1 MMSLVRSFILLVF
14 FTTNGAAQ
22 TLPLDLLLQQQSQ
35 GLPFGTDM
43 QSLEDIFPGQG
54 FDINPENEA
63 RTAKEPVIPSEQNV
77 KLLDRRL
84 TAEEAQQRRQE
95 GQALSNDLLGGQSKT
110 QTPSMVET
118 YYQILTGESL
128 DVFGTGKSATSNN
141 IANNPA
147 DELLFF
153 NSLGSDYRLAA
164 GDVLAIS
171 IRGLSST
178 DEEAIVDGEGKIVIP
193 GMLPVIAAGRSIADV
208 QSDIKQVLEV
218 DDASANVYV
227 SLSAARLVS
236 VQITGAIGQP
246 GTVAVPAYTPVSR
259 ILPLVGDILPQGS
272 ARNITLFQ
280 NGDRQIIDLYQ
291 SLLGLDA
298 AVDPLVVN
306 NARLHVGDQG
316 GTVAVAGFV
325 GRSGIFELAAGQTAI
340 STDELFR
347 LANIRLMA
355 PGTKMDLLRF
365 NDQGVPTS
373 EPIAFG
379 KDQMVQAGQALQ
391 IQFVQTRS
399 QSDVKVFGAVE
410 KPFSLNVGNP
420 IPIAELLR
428 NGAALTSDVY
438 MDFALI
444 AGNRSE
450 NGADRTINLTKAL
463 RFPDRFLIQPGETL
477 IILNLNQYQ
486 TLLSQS
492 LTEPS
497 GRISQLLVS
506 AEPAEVFLDGR
517 RVAFVAASGGQT
529 IADIFGTQL
538 SFPQDIDYDFSL
550 LFDTKAVAQKPKA
563 FLLSEALTEA
573 SGYDLRRGARLQLFT
588 TTFLRNVNL
597 PNLKNFS
604 VDQTVLESASDTQNK
619 TARAGIASSTS
630 MSLAN
635 QSNASAGQVQGAELD
650 SQIAFETQ
658 SQLDMGGELAV
669 AARGIS
675 ASAPTVIFVNGQ
687 QYGFLPSD
695 VRFSNTR
702 LARELTRT
710 AEIYPLYAEVATQAP
725 DGYSFE
731 TGSFALGA
739 LASRQSTFSTQA
751 SMRLDFYTQEFIR
764 RFVLPN
770 NPVKTTEDLSKA
782 VETLRAAGRFI
793 SGAIRQPG
801 QYPVAA
807 DLSLDLFLRVAGG
820 ALPNADL
827 KNVIL
832 RTYVV
837 SRNGEIDLQRS
848 KRIDLTAVSPASIKL
863 SGNYDILIPALVN
876 NAVSGVV
883 ALNGQVQRPGNYT
896 VGRDETLHDIIERAG
911 GFTEVAYPLG
921 AVLTRQSLKEE
932 QTRANLSLARQVE
945 QSILSLSQNAS
956 AEQSQQI
963 PAVIGLANQLR
974 TLSGSG
980 RQIVNAALKSGEN
993 PVFLEDGDSLF
1004 IPKRPSHVSVIGSVY
1019 NEVSAVYAPYK
1030 TPRNYISEAGGT
1042 SKIADSKNVYMVLPN
1057 GQSEPIGE
1065 IDSANVI
1072 IPPGAVLIV
1081 PPKVDKLSPLGLS
1094 RVVSDILS
1102 NIATSVLAINAVR

>member
-1 MMSLVRSFILLVF
+1 MMSLVRSFIFMVLF
-14 FTTNGAAQ
+14 ATNGVAQ
-22 TLPLDLLLQQQSQ
+22 TSPLDLLLQQQSQ

-43 QSLEDIFPGQG
+43 QSLEDMFSGQG
-54 FDINPENEA
+54 FDINPENDA
-63 RTAKEPVIPSEQNV
+63 RTAKEPVIPNEQNV

-84 TAEEAQQRRQE
+84 TAEEAQQLRQE
-95 GQALSNDLLGGQSKT
+95 GQALSNDLLGEQSKT
-110 QTPSMVET
+110 QTLSMVET
-118 YYQILTGESL
+118 YYKILTGESL

-141 IANNPA
+141 IADDPA

-153 NSLGSDYRLAA
+153 NSLGSGYRLAA

-178 DEEAIVDGEGKIVIP
+178 DERAIVDGEGKIAMS

-280 NGDRQIIDLYQ
+280 SGDRQIVDLYQ
-291 SLLGLDA
+291 SLLGLDV
-298 AVDPLVVN
+298 AVDPLVIN

-325 GRSGIFELAAGQTAI
+325 GRPGIFELAAGQTAI

-365 NDQGVPTS
+365 NDQGVPAS

-391 IQFVQTRS
+391 IKFVQTRS

-410 KPFSLNVGNP
+410 KPFSLNVVNP

-477 IILNLNQYQ
+477 IVLNLNQYQ
-486 TLLSQS
+486 TLLRQS

-497 GRISQLLVS
+497 GRISQLLIS

-550 LFDTKAVAQKPKA
+550 LFDPKAVAQKPKA

-573 SGYDLRRGARLQLFT
+573 SGYDLRGGARLQLFT
-588 TTFLRNVNL
+588 TTFLRDVNL

-619 TARAGIASSTS
+619 TAREGIASSTS

-658 SQLDMGGELAV
+658 LQLDMGGELAV

-675 ASAPTVIFVNGQ
+675 ASSPTVIFVNGQ

-731 TGSFALGA
+731 TRSFALGA

-782 VETLRAAGRFI
+782 AETLRAAGRFI
-793 SGAIRQPG
+793 SGAVRQPG

-932 QTRANLSLARQVE
+932 QTRANLSGA
-945 QSILSLSQNAS
+945 AS
-956 AEQSQQI
+956 
-963 PAVIGLANQLR
+963 R
-974 TLSGSG
+974 TIHSF
-980 RQIVNAALKSGEN
+980 
-993 PVFLEDGDSLF
+993 PVAKCQRRAKPTD
-1004 IPKRPSHVSVIGSVY
+1004 PSRYWI
-1019 NEVSAVYAPYK
+1019 
-1030 TPRNYISEAGGT
+1030 
-1042 SKIADSKNVYMVLPN
+1042 
-1057 GQSEPIGE
+1057 GQSVAHFKRLWAANCECSSEKWRKPSFLRRWGFPFHSQAPI
-1065 IDSANVI
+1065 
-1072 IPPGAVLIV
+1072 
-1081 PPKVDKLSPLGLS
+1081 S
-1094 RVVSDILS
+1094 RKRNRQRL
-1102 NIATSVLAINAVR
+1102 

>member
-1 MMSLVRSFILLVF
+1 MMSLVRSFILMVLF
-14 FTTNGAAQ
+14 ATNGAAQ
-22 TLPLDLLLQQQSQ
+22 TSPLDLLLQQQSQ

-43 QSLEDIFPGQG
+43 QSLEDMFSGQG

-63 RTAKEPVIPSEQNV
+63 RTAKEPVIPNEQNV

-141 IANNPA
+141 IADDPA

-178 DEEAIVDGEGKIVIP
+178 DERAIVDGEGKIAIS

-410 KPFSLNVGNP
+410 KPFSLNVVNP

-486 TLLSQS
+486 TLLRQS

-604 VDQTVLESASDTQNK
+604 VDQTVLESAPGTQNK
-619 TARAGIASSTS
+619 TAREGIASSTS

-793 SGAIRQPG
+793 SGGVRQPG

-876 NAVSGVV
+876 DAVSGVV

-963 PAVIGLANQLR
+963 PAVIELANQLR

-980 RQIVNAALKSGEN
+980 RQIVNVALKSGEN

-1019 NEVSAVYAPYK
+1019 NEVSAVYAAYK

>member
-1 MMSLVRSFILLVF
+1 
-14 FTTNGAAQ
+14 
-22 TLPLDLLLQQQSQ
+22 
-35 GLPFGTDM
+35 
-43 QSLEDIFPGQG
+43 
-54 FDINPENEA
+54 
-63 RTAKEPVIPSEQNV
+63 
-77 KLLDRRL
+77 
-84 TAEEAQQRRQE
+84 
-95 GQALSNDLLGGQSKT
+95 
-110 QTPSMVET
+110 
-118 YYQILTGESL
+118 
-128 DVFGTGKSATSNN
+128 
-141 IANNPA
+141 
-147 DELLFF
+147 
-153 NSLGSDYRLAA
+153 
-164 GDVLAIS
+164 
-171 IRGLSST
+171 
-178 DEEAIVDGEGKIVIP
+178 
-193 GMLPVIAAGRSIADV
+193 
-208 QSDIKQVLEV
+208 
-218 DDASANVYV
+218 
-227 SLSAARLVS
+227 
-236 VQITGAIGQP
+236 
-246 GTVAVPAYTPVSR
+246 
-259 ILPLVGDILPQGS
+259 
-272 ARNITLFQ
+272 
-280 NGDRQIIDLYQ
+280 
-291 SLLGLDA
+291 
-298 AVDPLVVN
+298 
-306 NARLHVGDQG
+306 
-316 GTVAVAGFV
+316 
-325 GRSGIFELAAGQTAI
+325 
-340 STDELFR
+340 
-347 LANIRLMA
+347 
-355 PGTKMDLLRF
+355 
-365 NDQGVPTS
+365 
-373 EPIAFG
+373 
-379 KDQMVQAGQALQ
+379 
-391 IQFVQTRS
+391 
-399 QSDVKVFGAVE
+399 
-410 KPFSLNVGNP
+410 
-420 IPIAELLR
+420 
-428 NGAALTSDVY
+428 

-486 TLLSQS
+486 TLLRQS

-604 VDQTVLESASDTQNK
+604 VDQTVLESASGTQHK
-619 TARAGIASSTS
+619 TAREGIASSTS

-658 SQLDMGGELAV
+658 SQLNMGGELAV

-731 TGSFALGA
+731 TRSFALGA

-793 SGAIRQPG
+793 SGAVRQPG

-876 NAVSGVV
+876 NAASGVV

>member
-1 MMSLVRSFILLVF
+1 MMSLVRSFILMVLF
-14 FTTNGAAQ
+14 ATNGAAQ
-22 TLPLDLLLQQQSQ
+22 TSPLDLLLQQQSQ

-43 QSLEDIFPGQG
+43 QSLEDIFSGQG

-63 RTAKEPVIPSEQNV
+63 RTAKEPVIPNEQNFRV
-77 KLLDRRL
+77 LDRRL
-84 TAEEAQQRRQE
+84 PAEKAQQRRQE

-110 QTPSMVET
+110 QIPSMVET
-118 YYQILTGESL
+118 YYKILTGESL

-141 IANNPA
+141 IADDPA

-178 DEEAIVDGEGKIVIP
+178 DEEAIVDGEGKIAIP

-246 GTVAVPAYTPVSR
+246 GTIAVPAYTPVSR

-410 KPFSLNVGNP
+410 KPFSLNVVNP

-486 TLLSQS
+486 TLLRQS

-604 VDQTVLESASDTQNK
+604 VDQTVLESAPGTQNK
-619 TARAGIASSTS
+619 TALEGIASSTS

-807 DLSLDLFLRVAGG
+807 DLSLELFLRVAGG

>member
-1 MMSLVRSFILLVF
+1 MMSLVRSFIFMVLF
-14 FTTNGAAQ
+14 ATNGVAQ
-22 TLPLDLLLQQQSQ
+22 TSPLDLLLQQQSQ

-43 QSLEDIFPGQG
+43 QSLEDMFSGQG
-54 FDINPENEA
+54 FDINPENDA
-63 RTAKEPVIPSEQNV
+63 RTAKEPVIPNEQNV

-95 GQALSNDLLGGQSKT
+95 GQALSNGLLGGQSKT
-110 QTPSMVET
+110 QTLSMVET
-118 YYQILTGESL
+118 YYKILTSESL

-141 IANNPA
+141 IADDPA

-153 NSLGSDYRLAA
+153 NSLGSGYRLAA

-178 DEEAIVDGEGKIVIP
+178 DEEAVVDGEGKIAIP

-280 NGDRQIIDLYQ
+280 SGDRQIVDLYQ
-291 SLLGLDA
+291 SLLGLDV
-298 AVDPLVVN
+298 AVDPLVIN

-325 GRSGIFELAAGQTAI
+325 GRPGIFELAAGQTAI

-365 NDQGVPTS
+365 NDQGVPAS

-391 IQFVQTRS
+391 IKFVQTRS

-410 KPFSLNVGNP
+410 KPFSLNVVNP

-428 NGAALTSDVY
+428 NGAALTSDVC

-477 IILNLNQYQ
+477 IVLNLNQYQ
-486 TLLSQS
+486 TLLRQS

-497 GRISQLLVS
+497 GRISQLLIS

-517 RVAFVAASGGQT
+517 RVAFVAASGGQA
-529 IADIFGTQL
+529 ISDIFGTQL
-538 SFPQDIDYDFSL
+538 SVPQDIDYDFSL
-550 LFDTKAVAQKPKA
+550 LFDPKAVAQKPKA

-573 SGYDLRRGARLQLFT
+573 SGYDLRGGARLQLFT
-588 TTFLRNVNL
+588 TTFLRDVNL

-604 VDQTVLESASDTQNK
+604 VDQTGLESASDTQNK
-619 TARAGIASSTS
+619 TAREAIMSSTS

-675 ASAPTVIFVNGQ
+675 ASSPTVIFVNGQ

-731 TGSFALGA
+731 TRSFALGA

-782 VETLRAAGRFI
+782 AETLRAAGRFI
-793 SGAIRQPG
+793 SGAVRQPG

-820 ALPNADL
+820 RCRMR
-827 KNVIL
+827 I
-832 RTYVV
+832 
-837 SRNGEIDLQRS
+837 S
-848 KRIDLTAVSPASIKL
+848 KM
-863 SGNYDILIPALVN
+863 
-876 NAVSGVV
+876 
-883 ALNGQVQRPGNYT
+883 
-896 VGRDETLHDIIERAG
+896 
-911 GFTEVAYPLG
+911 
-921 AVLTRQSLKEE
+921 
-932 QTRANLSLARQVE
+932 
-945 QSILSLSQNAS
+945 
-956 AEQSQQI
+956 
-963 PAVIGLANQLR
+963 
-974 TLSGSG
+974 
-980 RQIVNAALKSGEN
+980 
-993 PVFLEDGDSLF
+993 LF
-1004 IPKRPSHVSVIGSVY
+1004 CEH
-1019 NEVSAVYAPYK
+1019 
-1030 TPRNYISEAGGT
+1030 
-1042 SKIADSKNVYMVLPN
+1042 ML
-1057 GQSEPIGE
+1057 
-1065 IDSANVI
+1065 
-1072 IPPGAVLIV
+1072 
-1081 PPKVDKLSPLGLS
+1081 
-1094 RVVSDILS
+1094 
-1102 NIATSVLAINAVR
+1102 

>member
-1 MMSLVRSFILLVF
+1 MMSLVRSFIILVLLA
-14 FTTNGAAQ
+14 TNSAAQ
-22 TLPLDLLLQQQSQ
+22 TSPLEQLLKQQSQ
-35 GLPFGTDM
+35 GLPFGTDL
-43 QSLEDIFPGQG
+43 QSLENMLSGQG
-54 FDINPENEA
+54 FDINPENA
-63 RTAKEPVIPSEQNV
+63 RRTAIQPVIPNEQNV

-84 TAEEAQQRRQE
+84 TAEEAQQRAQE
-95 GQALSNDLLGGQSKT
+95 GQALSNDVLGGKSKA
-110 QTPSMVET
+110 QALSMVET
-118 YYQILTGESL
+118 YYKVLTGENL
-128 DVFGTGKSATSNN
+128 DVFGTGKSSALNN
-141 IANNPA
+141 IANDPA
-147 DELLFF
+147 DELVFF

-178 DEEAIVDGEGKIVIP
+178 DEEAVVDGEGKIAIS

-208 QSDIKQVLEV
+208 QSDITQILEV

-227 SLSAARLVS
+227 SLAAARLVS
-236 VQITGAIGQP
+236 VQVTGAIGQP

-280 NGDRQIIDLYQ
+280 NGDRQIVDLYQ

-298 AVDPLVVN
+298 SVDPLVVN

-325 GRSGIFELAAGQTAI
+325 GRPAIFELAAGQTEI
-340 STDELFR
+340 SSQELFR

-355 PGTKMDLLRF
+355 PGTKLDLLRF
-365 NDQGVPTS
+365 NDQGVPVS

-379 KDQMVQAGQALQ
+379 KDQMVQAGQAIQ

-410 KPFSLNVGNP
+410 KPFSLNVVNP
-420 IPIAELLR
+420 LPIAELLR

-463 RFPDRFLIQPGETL
+463 QFPDRFLIQPGETL
-477 IILNLNQYQ
+477 IILTLNQYQ
-486 TLLSQS
+486 TLLKQS

-497 GRISQLLVS
+497 GRISQLLIS
-506 AEPAEVFLDGR
+506 AEPAEVFLNGR
-517 RVAFVAASGGQT
+517 RVAFVAASESQA

-538 SFPQDIDYDFSL
+538 SVPQDIDYDFSL
-550 LFDTKAVAQKPKA
+550 LFDPKAVAQKPKA
-563 FLLSEALTEA
+563 FLLSEALTAA
-573 SGYDLRRGARLQLFT
+573 SDYDLRRGVRLQLFT
-588 TTFLRNVNL
+588 TTFLRDVNL
-597 PNLKNFS
+597 PNLRNFS
-604 VDQTVLESASDTQNK
+604 VDQTGRESASDENK
-619 TARAGIASSTS
+619 KPQENIA
-630 MSLAN
+630 LLQQAN
-635 QSNASAGQVQGAELD
+635 QSNNSASQVQGAELD
-650 SQIAFETQ
+650 KQIAFETR
-658 SQLDMGGELAV
+658 SRLDTKAELAV

-675 ASAPTVIFVNGQ
+675 ASDPTVIFVNGQ

-702 LARELTRT
+702 LARELART

-731 TGSFALGA
+731 TRSFPLGD
-739 LASRQSTFSTQA
+739 LASRESTFSTQA
-751 SMRLDFYTQEFIR
+751 SMRLDFYTQEFVR

-770 NPVKTTEDLSKA
+770 DPVKTTEDLSKI
-782 VETLRAAGRFI
+782 VDTLRAAGRFI
-793 SGAIRQPG
+793 SGAVRQPG

-832 RTYVV
+832 RTYEV
-837 SRNGEIDLQRS
+837 SRNGEINFQQP

-863 SGNYDILIPALVN
+863 SGTYDIQIPTLVN
-876 NAVSGVV
+876 NAMSGVV
-883 ALNGQVQRPGNYT
+883 TLNGQVQRPGTYT

-921 AVLTRQSLKEE
+921 AVLTRRSLKEE
-932 QTRANLSLARQVE
+932 QTRANLTLARQVE

-956 AEQSQQI
+956 AEQNQQI

-993 PVFLEDGDSLF
+993 PVFLENGDSLF

-1030 TPRNYISEAGGT
+1030 TTRDYISEAGGT
-1042 SKIADSKNVYMVLPN
+1042 SKIADRKNVYMVLPN

-1102 NIATSVLAINAVR
+1102 NIATSLLAINAVR

>member
-1 MMSLVRSFILLVF
+1 MMSLVRSFILMVLF
-14 FTTNGAAQ
+14 ATNGAAQ
-22 TLPLDLLLQQQSQ
+22 TSPLDLLLQQQSQ

-43 QSLEDIFPGQG
+43 QSLEDIFSGQG

-84 TAEEAQQRRQE
+84 TAEEAQQRRQQ

-110 QTPSMVET
+110 QMPSMVET
-118 YYQILTGESL
+118 YYKILTGESL

-141 IANNPA
+141 IADDPA

-178 DEEAIVDGEGKIVIP
+178 DKEAIVDGEGKIAIP

-208 QSDIKQVLEV
+208 QSDIKQILEV

-410 KPFSLNVGNP
+410 KPFSLNVVNP

-604 VDQTVLESASDTQNK
+604 VDQTVLESAPGTQNK
-619 TARAGIASSTS
+619 TAREGIASSTS

-793 SGAIRQPG
+793 SGAVRQPG

>member
-1 MMSLVRSFILLVF
+1 MMSLVRSFIFMVLF
-14 FTTNGAAQ
+14 ATNGVAQ
-22 TLPLDLLLQQQSQ
+22 TSPLDLLLQQQSQ

-43 QSLEDIFPGQG
+43 QSLEDMFSGQG
-54 FDINPENEA
+54 FDINPENDA
-63 RTAKEPVIPSEQNV
+63 RTAKEPVIPNEQNV

-95 GQALSNDLLGGQSKT
+95 GQALSNGLLGGQSKT
-110 QTPSMVET
+110 QTLSMVET
-118 YYQILTGESL
+118 YYKILTSESL

-141 IANNPA
+141 IADDPA

-153 NSLGSDYRLAA
+153 NSLGSGYRLAA

-178 DEEAIVDGEGKIVIP
+178 DEEAVVDGEGKIAIP

-280 NGDRQIIDLYQ
+280 SGDRQIVDLYQ
-291 SLLGLDA
+291 SLLGLDV

-325 GRSGIFELAAGQTAI
+325 GRPGIFELAAGQTAI

-365 NDQGVPTS
+365 NDQGVPAS

-391 IQFVQTRS
+391 IKFVQTRS

-410 KPFSLNVGNP
+410 KPFSLNVVNP

-463 RFPDRFLIQPGETL
+463 QFPDRFLIRPGETL
-477 IILNLNQYQ
+477 IILTLNQYQ
-486 TLLSQS
+486 TLLRQS

-497 GRISQLLVS
+497 GRISQLLIS

-517 RVAFVAASGGQT
+517 RVAFVAASGGQA
-529 IADIFGTQL
+529 ISDIFGTQL
-538 SFPQDIDYDFSL
+538 SVPQDIDYDFSL
-550 LFDTKAVAQKPKA
+550 LFDPKAVAQKPKA

-573 SGYDLRRGARLQLFT
+573 SGYDLRGGARLQLFT
-588 TTFLRNVNL
+588 TTFLRDVNL

-604 VDQTVLESASDTQNK
+604 VDQTGLESASDTQNK
-619 TARAGIASSTS
+619 TAREAIMSSTS

-675 ASAPTVIFVNGQ
+675 ASSPTVIFVNGQ

-731 TGSFALGA
+731 TRSFALGA

-782 VETLRAAGRFI
+782 AETLRAAGRFI
-793 SGAIRQPG
+793 SGAVRQPG

-932 QTRANLSLARQVE
+932 QTRANLSGA
-945 QSILSLSQNAS
+945 AS
-956 AEQSQQI
+956 
-963 PAVIGLANQLR
+963 R
-974 TLSGSG
+974 TIHSF
-980 RQIVNAALKSGEN
+980 
-993 PVFLEDGDSLF
+993 PVAKCQRRAKPTD
-1004 IPKRPSHVSVIGSVY
+1004 PSRYWI
-1019 NEVSAVYAPYK
+1019 
-1030 TPRNYISEAGGT
+1030 
-1042 SKIADSKNVYMVLPN
+1042 
-1057 GQSEPIGE
+1057 GQSVAHFKRLWAANCECSSEKWRKPSFLRRWGFPFHSQAPI
-1065 IDSANVI
+1065 
-1072 IPPGAVLIV
+1072 
-1081 PPKVDKLSPLGLS
+1081 S
-1094 RVVSDILS
+1094 RKRNRQRL
-1102 NIATSVLAINAVR
+1102 

>member
-1 MMSLVRSFILLVF
+1 MMSLVRSFIFMVLF
-14 FTTNGAAQ
+14 ATNGVAQ
-22 TLPLDLLLQQQSQ
+22 TSPLDLLLQQQSQ

-43 QSLEDIFPGQG
+43 QSLEDMFSGQG
-54 FDINPENEA
+54 FDINPENDA
-63 RTAKEPVIPSEQNV
+63 RTAKEPVIPNEQNV

-95 GQALSNDLLGGQSKT
+95 GQALSNGLLGGQSKT
-110 QTPSMVET
+110 QTLSMVET
-118 YYQILTGESL
+118 YYKILTSESL

-141 IANNPA
+141 IADDPA

-153 NSLGSDYRLAA
+153 NSLGSGYRLAA

-178 DEEAIVDGEGKIVIP
+178 DEEAVVDGEGKIAIP

-280 NGDRQIIDLYQ
+280 SGDRQIVDLYQ
-291 SLLGLDA
+291 SLLGLDV

-325 GRSGIFELAAGQTAI
+325 GRPGIFELAAGQTAI

-365 NDQGVPTS
+365 NDQGVPAS

-391 IQFVQTRS
+391 IKFVQTRS

-410 KPFSLNVGNP
+410 KPFSLNVVNP

-477 IILNLNQYQ
+477 IVLNLNQYQ
-486 TLLSQS
+486 TLLRQS

-497 GRISQLLVS
+497 GRISQLLIS

-517 RVAFVAASGGQT
+517 RVAFVAASGGQA
-529 IADIFGTQL
+529 ISDIFGTQL
-538 SFPQDIDYDFSL
+538 SVPQDIDYDFSL
-550 LFDTKAVAQKPKA
+550 LFDPKAVAQKPKA

-573 SGYDLRRGARLQLFT
+573 SGYDLRGGARLQLFT
-588 TTFLRNVNL
+588 TTFLRDVNL

-604 VDQTVLESASDTQNK
+604 VDQTGLESASDTQNK
-619 TARAGIASSTS
+619 TAREAIMSSTS

-675 ASAPTVIFVNGQ
+675 ASSPTVIFVNGQ

-731 TGSFALGA
+731 TRSFALGA

-782 VETLRAAGRFI
+782 AETLRAAGRFI
-793 SGAIRQPG
+793 SGAVRQPG

-837 SRNGEIDLQRS
+837 SRNGEIDLQRP
-848 KRIDLTAVSPASIKL
+848 KRIDLTAVSPAAIKL
-863 SGNYDILIPALVN
+863 SGNYDIQIPTLVN
-876 NAVSGVV
+876 NAMSGVV
-883 ALNGQVQRPGNYT
+883 TLNGQVQRPGTYT

-921 AVLTRQSLKEE
+921 AVLTRRSLKEE
-932 QTRANLSLARQVE
+932 QTRANLTLARQVE

-956 AEQSQQI
+956 AEQNQQI

-993 PVFLEDGDSLF
+993 PVFLENGDSLF

-1030 TPRNYISEAGGT
+1030 TTRDYISEAGGT

-1102 NIATSVLAINAVR
+1102 NIATSLLAINAVR

>member
-1 MMSLVRSFILLVF
+1 
-14 FTTNGAAQ
+14 
-22 TLPLDLLLQQQSQ
+22 
-35 GLPFGTDM
+35 
-43 QSLEDIFPGQG
+43 
-54 FDINPENEA
+54 
-63 RTAKEPVIPSEQNV
+63 
-77 KLLDRRL
+77 
-84 TAEEAQQRRQE
+84 
-95 GQALSNDLLGGQSKT
+95 
-110 QTPSMVET
+110 
-118 YYQILTGESL
+118 
-128 DVFGTGKSATSNN
+128 
-141 IANNPA
+141 
-147 DELLFF
+147 
-153 NSLGSDYRLAA
+153 
-164 GDVLAIS
+164 
-171 IRGLSST
+171 
-178 DEEAIVDGEGKIVIP
+178 
-193 GMLPVIAAGRSIADV
+193 
-208 QSDIKQVLEV
+208 
-218 DDASANVYV
+218 
-227 SLSAARLVS
+227 
-236 VQITGAIGQP
+236 
-246 GTVAVPAYTPVSR
+246 
-259 ILPLVGDILPQGS
+259 
-272 ARNITLFQ
+272 
-280 NGDRQIIDLYQ
+280 
-291 SLLGLDA
+291 
-298 AVDPLVVN
+298 
-306 NARLHVGDQG
+306 
-316 GTVAVAGFV
+316 
-325 GRSGIFELAAGQTAI
+325 
-340 STDELFR
+340 
-347 LANIRLMA
+347 
-355 PGTKMDLLRF
+355 
-365 NDQGVPTS
+365 
-373 EPIAFG
+373 
-379 KDQMVQAGQALQ
+379 
-391 IQFVQTRS
+391 
-399 QSDVKVFGAVE
+399 
-410 KPFSLNVGNP
+410 
-420 IPIAELLR
+420 
-428 NGAALTSDVY
+428 
-438 MDFALI
+438 
-444 AGNRSE
+444 
-450 NGADRTINLTKAL
+450 
-463 RFPDRFLIQPGETL
+463 
-477 IILNLNQYQ
+477 
-486 TLLSQS
+486 
-492 LTEPS
+492 
-497 GRISQLLVS
+497 
-506 AEPAEVFLDGR
+506 
-517 RVAFVAASGGQT
+517 VAFVAASEGQA

-538 SFPQDIDYDFSL
+538 SVPQDIDYDFSL
-550 LFDTKAVAQKPKA
+550 LFDPKAVTQKPKA

-588 TTFLRNVNL
+588 TTFLRYVNM

-604 VDQTVLESASDTQNK
+604 IDQTVLESASYSQNK
-619 TARAGIASSTS
+619 TAREGIASSTS

-635 QSNASAGQVQGAELD
+635 QSNARAGQVQGAELD

-658 SQLDMGGELAV
+658 SQLDIGGELAV

-710 AEIYPLYAEVATQAP
+710 AEIYPLYVEVATQAP

-731 TGSFALGA
+731 TRSFALGA
-739 LASRQSTFSTQA
+739 LASRESTFSTQA
-751 SMRLDFYTQEFIR
+751 SMRLDFYTQEFVR

-770 NPVKTTEDLSKA
+770 DPIKTTEDLSKA
-782 VETLRAAGRFI
+782 VDTLRAAGRFI
-793 SGAIRQPG
+793 SGAVRQPG

-837 SRNGEIDLQRS
+837 SQNGEIDLQRP

-863 SGNYDILIPALVN
+863 SGTYDIQIPTLVN
-876 NAVSGVV
+876 NAMSGVV
-883 ALNGQVQRPGNYT
+883 TLNGQVQRPGTYT

-932 QTRANLSLARQVE
+932 QTRANLTLARQVE

-956 AEQSQQI
+956 AEQNQQI

-993 PVFLEDGDSLF
+993 PVFLENGDSLF

-1030 TPRNYISEAGGT
+1030 TTRDYISEAGGT

-1102 NIATSVLAINAVR
+1102 NIATSLLAINAVR

>member
-1 MMSLVRSFILLVF
+1 MMSLVRSFILMVLF
-14 FTTNGAAQ
+14 ATNGAAQ
-22 TLPLDLLLQQQSQ
+22 TSPLDLLLQQQSQ

-43 QSLEDIFPGQG
+43 QSLEDIFSGQG

-84 TAEEAQQRRQE
+84 TAEEAQQRRQQ

-110 QTPSMVET
+110 QMPSMVET
-118 YYQILTGESL
+118 YYKILTGESL

-141 IANNPA
+141 IADDPA

-178 DEEAIVDGEGKIVIP
+178 DKEAIVDGEGKIAIP

-340 STDELFR
+340 STDALFR

-410 KPFSLNVGNP
+410 KPFSLNVVNP

-486 TLLSQS
+486 TLLRQS

-604 VDQTVLESASDTQNK
+604 VDQTVLESAPGTQNK
-619 TARAGIASSTS
+619 TAREGIASSTS

-731 TGSFALGA
+731 TRSFALGA

>member
-1 MMSLVRSFILLVF
+1 MMSLVRSFILMVLF
-14 FTTNGAAQ
+14 ATNGAAQ
-22 TLPLDLLLQQQSQ
+22 TSPLDQLLKQQSQ
-35 GLPFGTDM
+35 GLPFGTDL
-43 QSLEDIFPGQG
+43 QSLENKLSGQG
-54 FDINPENEA
+54 FDINPENA
-63 RTAKEPVIPSEQNV
+63 GRTAKQPVIPNEQNV
-77 KLLDRRL
+77 KLLDRRF
-84 TAEEAQQRRQE
+84 TAEEAQQRMQE
-95 GQALSNDLLGGQSKT
+95 GQALSNDVLGGQSEA
-110 QTPSMVET
+110 QTLSMVET
-118 YYQILTGESL
+118 YYKVLTGESL
-128 DVFGTGKSATSNN
+128 DVFGTGKSDTSNN
-141 IANNPA
+141 IANDPA
-147 DELLFF
+147 DELVFF

-164 GDVLAIS
+164 GDILAIS

-178 DEEAIVDGEGKIVIP
+178 DEEAVVDGEGKIAIS

-236 VQITGAIGQP
+236 VQVTGAIGQP

-280 NGDRQIIDLYQ
+280 NGDRQIVDLYQ

-298 AVDPLVVN
+298 GVDPLVVN

-325 GRSGIFELAAGQTAI
+325 GRPAIFELAAGQTEI
-340 STDELFR
+340 SSQELFR

-355 PGTKMDLLRF
+355 PGTKLDLLRF
-365 NDQGVPTS
+365 NDQGVPAS

-391 IQFVQTRS
+391 IKFVQTRS

-420 IPIAELLR
+420 LPIAELLR

-438 MDFALI
+438 MHFALI

-450 NGADRTINLTKAL
+450 NGADRAINLTKAL
-463 RFPDRFLIQPGETL
+463 QFPDRFLIRPGETL
-477 IILNLNQYQ
+477 IILTLNQYQ
-486 TLLSQS
+486 TLLKQS

-497 GRISQLLVS
+497 GRISQLLIS
-506 AEPAEVFLDGR
+506 AEPAEVFLNGR
-517 RVAFVAASGGQT
+517 RVGFVAASEGQA

-538 SFPQDIDYDFSL
+538 SVPQDIDYDFSL
-550 LFDTKAVAQKPKA
+550 LFDPKAVAQKPKA

-604 VDQTVLESASDTQNK
+604 VDQTGLESQLQ
-619 TARAGIASSTS
+619 R
-630 MSLAN
+630 
-635 QSNASAGQVQGAELD
+635 AELD

-710 AEIYPLYAEVATQAP
+710 AEIYPLYVEVATQAP

-731 TGSFALGA
+731 TRSFALGA
-739 LASRQSTFSTQA
+739 LASPESTFSTQA
-751 SMRLDFYTQEFIR
+751 SMRLDFYTQEFVR

-770 NPVKTTEDLSKA
+770 DPIKTTEDLSKI
-782 VETLRAAGRFI
+782 VDTLRAAGRFI
-793 SGAIRQPG
+793 SGAVRQPG

-827 KNVIL
+827 KHVIL

-863 SGNYDILIPALVN
+863 SGTYDVQIPTLVN
-876 NAVSGVV
+876 NAMSGVV
-883 ALNGQVQRPGNYT
+883 TLNGQVLRPGTYT

-921 AVLTRQSLKEE
+921 AVLTRRSLKEE
-932 QTRANLSLARQVE
+932 QTRANLTLARQVE

-993 PVFLEDGDSLF
+993 PVFLENGDSLF

-1030 TPRNYISEAGGT
+1030 TTRDYISEAGGT

-1081 PPKVDKLSPLGLS
+1081 PPRVDKLSPLGLS

-1102 NIATSVLAINAVR
+1102 NIATSLLAINAVR

>member
-1 MMSLVRSFILLVF
+1 MMSLVRSFIFMVLF
-14 FTTNGAAQ
+14 ATNGVAQ
-22 TLPLDLLLQQQSQ
+22 TSPLDLLLQQQSQ

-43 QSLEDIFPGQG
+43 QSLEDMFSGQG
-54 FDINPENEA
+54 FDINPENDA
-63 RTAKEPVIPSEQNV
+63 RTAKEPVIPNEQNV

-95 GQALSNDLLGGQSKT
+95 GQALSNGLLGGQSKT
-110 QTPSMVET
+110 QTLSMVET
-118 YYQILTGESL
+118 YYKILTSESL

-141 IANNPA
+141 IADDPA

-153 NSLGSDYRLAA
+153 NSLGSGYRLAA

-178 DEEAIVDGEGKIVIP
+178 DEEAVVDGEGKIAIP

-280 NGDRQIIDLYQ
+280 SGDRQIVDLYQ
-291 SLLGLDA
+291 SLLGLDV

-325 GRSGIFELAAGQTAI
+325 GRPGIFELAAGQTAI

-365 NDQGVPTS
+365 NDQGVPAS

-391 IQFVQTRS
+391 IKFVQTRS

-410 KPFSLNVGNP
+410 KPFSLNVVNP

-477 IILNLNQYQ
+477 IVLNLNQYQ
-486 TLLSQS
+486 TLLRQS

-497 GRISQLLVS
+497 GRISQLLIS

-517 RVAFVAASGGQT
+517 RVAFVAASGGQA
-529 IADIFGTQL
+529 ISDIFGTQL
-538 SFPQDIDYDFSL
+538 SVPQDIDYDFSL
-550 LFDTKAVAQKPKA
+550 LFDPKAVAQKPKA

-573 SGYDLRRGARLQLFT
+573 SGYDLRGGARLQLFT
-588 TTFLRNVNL
+588 TTFLRDVNL

-604 VDQTVLESASDTQNK
+604 VDQTGLESASDTQNK
-619 TARAGIASSTS
+619 TAREAIMSSTS

-675 ASAPTVIFVNGQ
+675 ASSPTVIFVNGQ

-725 DGYSFE
+725 DGSSFE
-731 TGSFALGA
+731 TRSFALGA

-782 VETLRAAGRFI
+782 AETLRAAGRFI
-793 SGAIRQPG
+793 SGAVRQPG

-820 ALPNADL
+820 RCRMR
-827 KNVIL
+827 I
-832 RTYVV
+832 
-837 SRNGEIDLQRS
+837 S
-848 KRIDLTAVSPASIKL
+848 KM
-863 SGNYDILIPALVN
+863 
-876 NAVSGVV
+876 
-883 ALNGQVQRPGNYT
+883 
-896 VGRDETLHDIIERAG
+896 
-911 GFTEVAYPLG
+911 
-921 AVLTRQSLKEE
+921 
-932 QTRANLSLARQVE
+932 
-945 QSILSLSQNAS
+945 
-956 AEQSQQI
+956 
-963 PAVIGLANQLR
+963 
-974 TLSGSG
+974 
-980 RQIVNAALKSGEN
+980 
-993 PVFLEDGDSLF
+993 LF
-1004 IPKRPSHVSVIGSVY
+1004 CEH
-1019 NEVSAVYAPYK
+1019 
-1030 TPRNYISEAGGT
+1030 
-1042 SKIADSKNVYMVLPN
+1042 ML
-1057 GQSEPIGE
+1057 
-1065 IDSANVI
+1065 
-1072 IPPGAVLIV
+1072 
-1081 PPKVDKLSPLGLS
+1081 
-1094 RVVSDILS
+1094 
-1102 NIATSVLAINAVR
+1102 

>member
-1 MMSLVRSFILLVF
+1 MMSLVRSFIFMVLF
-14 FTTNGAAQ
+14 ATNGVAQ
-22 TLPLDLLLQQQSQ
+22 TSPLDLLLQQQSQ

-43 QSLEDIFPGQG
+43 QSLEDMFSGQG
-54 FDINPENEA
+54 FDINPENDA
-63 RTAKEPVIPSEQNV
+63 RTAKEPVIPNEQNV

-95 GQALSNDLLGGQSKT
+95 GQALSNGLLGGQSKT
-110 QTPSMVET
+110 QTLSMVET
-118 YYQILTGESL
+118 YYKILTSESL

-141 IANNPA
+141 IADDPA

-153 NSLGSDYRLAA
+153 NSLGSGYRLAA

-178 DEEAIVDGEGKIVIP
+178 DEEAVVDGEGKIAIP

-280 NGDRQIIDLYQ
+280 SGDRQIVDLYQ
-291 SLLGLDA
+291 SLLGLDV
-298 AVDPLVVN
+298 AVDPLVIN

-325 GRSGIFELAAGQTAI
+325 GRPGIFELAAGQTAI

-365 NDQGVPTS
+365 NDQGVPAS

-391 IQFVQTRS
+391 IKFVQTRS

-410 KPFSLNVGNP
+410 KPFSLNVVNP

-477 IILNLNQYQ
+477 IVLNLNQYQ
-486 TLLSQS
+486 TLLRQS

-497 GRISQLLVS
+497 GRISQLLIS

-517 RVAFVAASGGQT
+517 RVAFVAASGGQA
-529 IADIFGTQL
+529 ISDIFGTQL
-538 SFPQDIDYDFSL
+538 SVPQDIDYDFSL
-550 LFDTKAVAQKPKA
+550 LFDPKAVAQKPKA

-573 SGYDLRRGARLQLFT
+573 SGYDLRGGARLQLFT
-588 TTFLRNVNL
+588 TTFLRDVNL

-619 TARAGIASSTS
+619 TAREGIASSTS

-675 ASAPTVIFVNGQ
+675 ASSPTVIFVNGQ

-731 TGSFALGA
+731 TRSFALGA

-782 VETLRAAGRFI
+782 AETLRAAGRFI
-793 SGAIRQPG
+793 SGAVRQPG

-820 ALPNADL
+820 RCRMR
-827 KNVIL
+827 I
-832 RTYVV
+832 
-837 SRNGEIDLQRS
+837 S
-848 KRIDLTAVSPASIKL
+848 KM
-863 SGNYDILIPALVN
+863 
-876 NAVSGVV
+876 
-883 ALNGQVQRPGNYT
+883 
-896 VGRDETLHDIIERAG
+896 
-911 GFTEVAYPLG
+911 
-921 AVLTRQSLKEE
+921 
-932 QTRANLSLARQVE
+932 
-945 QSILSLSQNAS
+945 
-956 AEQSQQI
+956 
-963 PAVIGLANQLR
+963 
-974 TLSGSG
+974 
-980 RQIVNAALKSGEN
+980 
-993 PVFLEDGDSLF
+993 LF
-1004 IPKRPSHVSVIGSVY
+1004 CEH
-1019 NEVSAVYAPYK
+1019 
-1030 TPRNYISEAGGT
+1030 
-1042 SKIADSKNVYMVLPN
+1042 ML
-1057 GQSEPIGE
+1057 
-1065 IDSANVI
+1065 
-1072 IPPGAVLIV
+1072 
-1081 PPKVDKLSPLGLS
+1081 
-1094 RVVSDILS
+1094 
-1102 NIATSVLAINAVR
+1102 

>member
-1 MMSLVRSFILLVF
+1 MMSLVRSFIFMVLF
-14 FTTNGAAQ
+14 ATNGVAQ
-22 TLPLDLLLQQQSQ
+22 TSPLDLLLQQQSQ

-43 QSLEDIFPGQG
+43 QSLEDMFSGQG
-54 FDINPENEA
+54 FDINPENDA
-63 RTAKEPVIPSEQNV
+63 RTAKEPVIPNEQNV

-95 GQALSNDLLGGQSKT
+95 GQALSNGLLGGQSKT
-110 QTPSMVET
+110 QTLSMVET
-118 YYQILTGESL
+118 YYKILTSESL

-141 IANNPA
+141 IADDPA

-153 NSLGSDYRLAA
+153 NSLGSGYRLAA

-178 DEEAIVDGEGKIVIP
+178 DEEAVVDGEGKIAIL

-280 NGDRQIIDLYQ
+280 SGDRQIVDLYQ
-291 SLLGLDA
+291 SLLGLDV

-325 GRSGIFELAAGQTAI
+325 GRPGIFELAAGQTAI

-365 NDQGVPTS
+365 NDQGVPAS

-391 IQFVQTRS
+391 IKFVQTRS

-410 KPFSLNVGNP
+410 KPFSLNVVNP

-477 IILNLNQYQ
+477 IVLNLNQYQ
-486 TLLSQS
+486 TLLRQS

-497 GRISQLLVS
+497 GRISQLLIS

-517 RVAFVAASGGQT
+517 RVAFVAASGGQA
-529 IADIFGTQL
+529 ISDIFGTQL
-538 SFPQDIDYDFSL
+538 SVPQDIDYDFSL
-550 LFDTKAVAQKPKA
+550 LFDPKAVAQKPKA

-573 SGYDLRRGARLQLFT
+573 SGYDLRGGARLQLFT
-588 TTFLRNVNL
+588 TTFLRDVNL

-604 VDQTVLESASDTQNK
+604 VDQTGLESASDTQNK
-619 TARAGIASSTS
+619 TAREAIMSSTS

-675 ASAPTVIFVNGQ
+675 ASSPTVIFVNGQ

-731 TGSFALGA
+731 TRSFALGA

-782 VETLRAAGRFI
+782 AETLRAAGRFI
-793 SGAIRQPG
+793 SGAVRQPG

-848 KRIDLTAVSPASIKL
+848 NASI
-863 SGNYDILIPALVN
+863 
-876 NAVSGVV
+876 
-883 ALNGQVQRPGNYT
+883 
-896 VGRDETLHDIIERAG
+896 
-911 GFTEVAYPLG
+911 
-921 AVLTRQSLKEE
+921 
-932 QTRANLSLARQVE
+932 
-945 QSILSLSQNAS
+945 
-956 AEQSQQI
+956 
-963 PAVIGLANQLR
+963 
-974 TLSGSG
+974 
-980 RQIVNAALKSGEN
+980 
-993 PVFLEDGDSLF
+993 
-1004 IPKRPSHVSVIGSVY
+1004 
-1019 NEVSAVYAPYK
+1019 
-1030 TPRNYISEAGGT
+1030 
-1042 SKIADSKNVYMVLPN
+1042 
-1057 GQSEPIGE
+1057 
-1065 IDSANVI
+1065 
-1072 IPPGAVLIV
+1072 
-1081 PPKVDKLSPLGLS
+1081 
-1094 RVVSDILS
+1094 
-1102 NIATSVLAINAVR
+1102 

>member
-1 MMSLVRSFILLVF
+1 MMSLVRSFIFMVLF
-14 FTTNGAAQ
+14 ATNGVAQ
-22 TLPLDLLLQQQSQ
+22 TSPLDLLLQQQSQ

-43 QSLEDIFPGQG
+43 QSLEDMFSGQG
-54 FDINPENEA
+54 FDINPENDA
-63 RTAKEPVIPSEQNV
+63 RTAKEPVIPNEQNV

-95 GQALSNDLLGGQSKT
+95 GQALSNGLLGGQSKT
-110 QTPSMVET
+110 QTLSMVET
-118 YYQILTGESL
+118 YYKILTGESL

-141 IANNPA
+141 IADDPA

-153 NSLGSDYRLAA
+153 NSLGSGYRLAA

-178 DEEAIVDGEGKIVIP
+178 DEEAVVDGEGKIAIL

-280 NGDRQIIDLYQ
+280 SGDRQIVDLYQ
-291 SLLGLDA
+291 SLLGLDV

-325 GRSGIFELAAGQTAI
+325 GRPGIFELAAGQTAI

-365 NDQGVPTS
+365 NDQGVPAS

-391 IQFVQTRS
+391 IKFVQTRS

-410 KPFSLNVGNP
+410 KPFSLNVVNP

-477 IILNLNQYQ
+477 IVLNLNQYQ
-486 TLLSQS
+486 TLLRQS

-497 GRISQLLVS
+497 GRISQLLIS

-517 RVAFVAASGGQT
+517 RVAFVAASGGQA
-529 IADIFGTQL
+529 ISDIFGTQL
-538 SFPQDIDYDFSL
+538 SVPQDIDYDFSL
-550 LFDTKAVAQKPKA
+550 LFDPKAVAQKPKA

-573 SGYDLRRGARLQLFT
+573 SGYDLRGGARLQLFT
-588 TTFLRNVNL
+588 TTFLRDVNL

-604 VDQTVLESASDTQNK
+604 VDQTGLESASDTQNK
-619 TARAGIASSTS
+619 TAREAIMSSTS

-635 QSNASAGQVQGAELD
+635 QSNASAGQVQGAESD

-675 ASAPTVIFVNGQ
+675 ASSPTVIFVNGQ

-731 TGSFALGA
+731 TRSFALGA

-782 VETLRAAGRFI
+782 AETLRAAGRFI
-793 SGAIRQPG
+793 SGAVRQPG

-820 ALPNADL
+820 RCRMR
-827 KNVIL
+827 I
-832 RTYVV
+832 
-837 SRNGEIDLQRS
+837 S
-848 KRIDLTAVSPASIKL
+848 KM
-863 SGNYDILIPALVN
+863 
-876 NAVSGVV
+876 
-883 ALNGQVQRPGNYT
+883 
-896 VGRDETLHDIIERAG
+896 
-911 GFTEVAYPLG
+911 
-921 AVLTRQSLKEE
+921 
-932 QTRANLSLARQVE
+932 
-945 QSILSLSQNAS
+945 
-956 AEQSQQI
+956 
-963 PAVIGLANQLR
+963 
-974 TLSGSG
+974 
-980 RQIVNAALKSGEN
+980 
-993 PVFLEDGDSLF
+993 LF
-1004 IPKRPSHVSVIGSVY
+1004 CEH
-1019 NEVSAVYAPYK
+1019 
-1030 TPRNYISEAGGT
+1030 
-1042 SKIADSKNVYMVLPN
+1042 ML
-1057 GQSEPIGE
+1057 
-1065 IDSANVI
+1065 
-1072 IPPGAVLIV
+1072 
-1081 PPKVDKLSPLGLS
+1081 
-1094 RVVSDILS
+1094 
-1102 NIATSVLAINAVR
+1102 

>member
-1 MMSLVRSFILLVF
+1 MMSLVRSFLLMVLF
-14 FTTNGAAQ
+14 ATNGVAQ
-22 TLPLDLLLQQQSQ
+22 TSPLDLLLQQQSQ

-43 QSLEDIFPGQG
+43 QSLEDMFSGQG
-54 FDINPENEA
+54 FDINPENDA
-63 RTAKEPVIPSEQNV
+63 RTAKEPVIPNEQNV

-95 GQALSNDLLGGQSKT
+95 GQALSNGLLGGQSKT
-110 QTPSMVET
+110 QTLSMVET
-118 YYQILTGESL
+118 YYKILTGESL

-141 IANNPA
+141 IADDPA

-153 NSLGSDYRLAA
+153 NSLGSGYRLAA

-178 DEEAIVDGEGKIVIP
+178 DGEAMVDGEGKIAIP

-280 NGDRQIIDLYQ
+280 NGDRQIVDLYQ

-325 GRSGIFELAAGQTAI
+325 GRPGIFELAAGQTAI

-410 KPFSLNVGNP
+410 KPFSLNVVNP

-486 TLLSQS
+486 TLLRQS

-497 GRISQLLVS
+497 GRISQLLIS

-517 RVAFVAASGGQT
+517 RVAFVAASGGQA

-550 LFDTKAVAQKPKA
+550 LFDPKAVAQKPKA

-604 VDQTVLESASDTQNK
+604 VDQTVLESASGTQNK
-619 TARAGIASSTS
+619 TAREGIASSTS

-731 TGSFALGA
+731 TRSFALGA

-793 SGAIRQPG
+793 SGAVRQPG

>member
-1 MMSLVRSFILLVF
+1 MMSLVRSFIFMVLF
-14 FTTNGAAQ
+14 ATNGVAQ
-22 TLPLDLLLQQQSQ
+22 TSPLDLLLQQQSQ

-43 QSLEDIFPGQG
+43 QSLEDMFSGQG
-54 FDINPENEA
+54 FDINPENDA
-63 RTAKEPVIPSEQNV
+63 RTAKEPVIPNEQNV

-95 GQALSNDLLGGQSKT
+95 GQALSNGLLGGQSKT
-110 QTPSMVET
+110 QTLSMVET
-118 YYQILTGESL
+118 YYKILTGESL

-141 IANNPA
+141 IADDPA

-153 NSLGSDYRLAA
+153 NSLGSGYRLAA

-178 DEEAIVDGEGKIVIP
+178 DEEAVVDGEGKIAIP

-280 NGDRQIIDLYQ
+280 SGDRQIVDLYQ
-291 SLLGLDA
+291 SLLGLDV

-325 GRSGIFELAAGQTAI
+325 GRPGIFELAAGQTAI

-365 NDQGVPTS
+365 NDQGVPAS

-391 IQFVQTRS
+391 IKFVQTRS

-410 KPFSLNVGNP
+410 KPFSLNVVNP

-477 IILNLNQYQ
+477 IVLNLNQYQ
-486 TLLSQS
+486 TLLRQS

-497 GRISQLLVS
+497 GRISQLLIS

-517 RVAFVAASGGQT
+517 RVAFVAASGGQA
-529 IADIFGTQL
+529 ISDIFGTQL
-538 SFPQDIDYDFSL
+538 SVPQDIDYDFSL
-550 LFDTKAVAQKPKA
+550 LFDPKAVAQKPKA

-573 SGYDLRRGARLQLFT
+573 SGYDLRGGARLQLFT
-588 TTFLRNVNL
+588 TTFLRDVNL

-604 VDQTVLESASDTQNK
+604 VDQTGLESASDTQNK
-619 TARAGIASSTS
+619 TAREAIMSSTS

-675 ASAPTVIFVNGQ
+675 ASSPTVIFVNGQ

-731 TGSFALGA
+731 TRSFALGA

-782 VETLRAAGRFI
+782 AETLRAAGRFI
-793 SGAIRQPG
+793 SGAVRQPG

>member
-1 MMSLVRSFILLVF
+1 MMSLVRSFIFMVLF
-14 FTTNGAAQ
+14 ATNGVAQ
-22 TLPLDLLLQQQSQ
+22 TSPLDLLLQQQSQ

-43 QSLEDIFPGQG
+43 QSLEDMFSGQG
-54 FDINPENEA
+54 FDINPENDA
-63 RTAKEPVIPSEQNV
+63 RTAKEPVIPNEQNV

-95 GQALSNDLLGGQSKT
+95 GQALSNGLLGGQSKT
-110 QTPSMVET
+110 QTLSMVET
-118 YYQILTGESL
+118 YYKILTSESL

-141 IANNPA
+141 IADDPA

-153 NSLGSDYRLAA
+153 NSLGSGYRLAA

-178 DEEAIVDGEGKIVIP
+178 DEEAVVDGEGKIAIP

-280 NGDRQIIDLYQ
+280 SGDRQIVDLYQ
-291 SLLGLDA
+291 SLLGLDV

-325 GRSGIFELAAGQTAI
+325 GRPGIFELAAGQTAI

-365 NDQGVPTS
+365 NDQGVPAS

-391 IQFVQTRS
+391 IKFVQTRS

-410 KPFSLNVGNP
+410 KPFSLNVVNP

-477 IILNLNQYQ
+477 IVLNLNQYQ
-486 TLLSQS
+486 TLLRQS

-497 GRISQLLVS
+497 GRISQLLIS

-517 RVAFVAASGGQT
+517 RVAFVAASGGQA
-529 IADIFGTQL
+529 ISDIFGTQL
-538 SFPQDIDYDFSL
+538 SVPQDIDYDFSL
-550 LFDTKAVAQKPKA
+550 LFDPKAVAQKPKA

-573 SGYDLRRGARLQLFT
+573 SGYDLRGGARLQLFT
-588 TTFLRNVNL
+588 TTFLRDVNL

-604 VDQTVLESASDTQNK
+604 VDQTGLESASDTQNK
-619 TARAGIASSTS
+619 TAREAIMSSTS

-675 ASAPTVIFVNGQ
+675 ASSPTVIFVNGQ

-731 TGSFALGA
+731 TRSFALGA

-782 VETLRAAGRFI
+782 AETLRVAGRFI
-793 SGAIRQPG
+793 SGAVRQPG

-820 ALPNADL
+820 RCRMR
-827 KNVIL
+827 I
-832 RTYVV
+832 
-837 SRNGEIDLQRS
+837 S
-848 KRIDLTAVSPASIKL
+848 KM
-863 SGNYDILIPALVN
+863 
-876 NAVSGVV
+876 
-883 ALNGQVQRPGNYT
+883 
-896 VGRDETLHDIIERAG
+896 
-911 GFTEVAYPLG
+911 
-921 AVLTRQSLKEE
+921 
-932 QTRANLSLARQVE
+932 
-945 QSILSLSQNAS
+945 
-956 AEQSQQI
+956 
-963 PAVIGLANQLR
+963 
-974 TLSGSG
+974 
-980 RQIVNAALKSGEN
+980 
-993 PVFLEDGDSLF
+993 LF
-1004 IPKRPSHVSVIGSVY
+1004 CEH
-1019 NEVSAVYAPYK
+1019 
-1030 TPRNYISEAGGT
+1030 
-1042 SKIADSKNVYMVLPN
+1042 ML
-1057 GQSEPIGE
+1057 
-1065 IDSANVI
+1065 
-1072 IPPGAVLIV
+1072 
-1081 PPKVDKLSPLGLS
+1081 
-1094 RVVSDILS
+1094 
-1102 NIATSVLAINAVR
+1102 

>member
-1 MMSLVRSFILLVF
+1 MMSLVRSFIFMVLF
-14 FTTNGAAQ
+14 ATNGVAQ
-22 TLPLDLLLQQQSQ
+22 TSPLDLLLQQQSQ

-43 QSLEDIFPGQG
+43 QSLEDMFSGQG
-54 FDINPENEA
+54 FDINPENDA
-63 RTAKEPVIPSEQNV
+63 RTAKEPVIPNEQNV

-95 GQALSNDLLGGQSKT
+95 GQALSNGLLGGQSKT
-110 QTPSMVET
+110 QTLSMVET
-118 YYQILTGESL
+118 YYKILTGESL

-141 IANNPA
+141 IADDPA

-153 NSLGSDYRLAA
+153 NSLGSGYRLAA

-178 DEEAIVDGEGKIVIP
+178 DEEAVVDGEGKIAIL

-280 NGDRQIIDLYQ
+280 SGDRQIVDLYQ
-291 SLLGLDA
+291 SLLGLDV

-325 GRSGIFELAAGQTAI
+325 GRPGIFELAAGQTAI

-365 NDQGVPTS
+365 NDQGVPAS

-391 IQFVQTRS
+391 IKFVQTRS

-410 KPFSLNVGNP
+410 KPFSLNVVNP

-428 NGAALTSDVY
+428 NGAALTSDVC

-477 IILNLNQYQ
+477 IVLNLNQYQ
-486 TLLSQS
+486 TLLRQS

-497 GRISQLLVS
+497 GRISQLLIS

-517 RVAFVAASGGQT
+517 RVAFVAASGGQA
-529 IADIFGTQL
+529 ISDIFGTQL
-538 SFPQDIDYDFSL
+538 SVPQDIDYDFSL
-550 LFDTKAVAQKPKA
+550 LFDPKAVAQKPKA

-573 SGYDLRRGARLQLFT
+573 SGYDLRGGARLQLFT
-588 TTFLRNVNL
+588 TTFLRDVNL

-604 VDQTVLESASDTQNK
+604 VDQTGLESASDTQNK
-619 TARAGIASSTS
+619 TAREAIMSSTS

-675 ASAPTVIFVNGQ
+675 ASSPTVIFVNGQ

-731 TGSFALGA
+731 TRSFALGA

-782 VETLRAAGRFI
+782 AETLRAAGRFI
-793 SGAIRQPG
+793 SGAVRQPG

-932 QTRANLSLARQVE
+932 QTRANLSGA
-945 QSILSLSQNAS
+945 AS
-956 AEQSQQI
+956 
-963 PAVIGLANQLR
+963 R
-974 TLSGSG
+974 TIHSF
-980 RQIVNAALKSGEN
+980 
-993 PVFLEDGDSLF
+993 PVAKCQRRAKPTD
-1004 IPKRPSHVSVIGSVY
+1004 PSRYWI
-1019 NEVSAVYAPYK
+1019 
-1030 TPRNYISEAGGT
+1030 
-1042 SKIADSKNVYMVLPN
+1042 
-1057 GQSEPIGE
+1057 GQSVAHFKRLWAANCECSSEKWRKPSFLRRWGFPFHSQAPI
-1065 IDSANVI
+1065 
-1072 IPPGAVLIV
+1072 
-1081 PPKVDKLSPLGLS
+1081 S
-1094 RVVSDILS
+1094 RKRNRQRL
-1102 NIATSVLAINAVR
+1102 

>member
-1 MMSLVRSFILLVF
+1 MMSLVRSFLLMVLF
-14 FTTNGAAQ
+14 ATNGVAQ
-22 TLPLDLLLQQQSQ
+22 TSPLDLLLQQQSQ

-43 QSLEDIFPGQG
+43 QSLEDMFSGQG
-54 FDINPENEA
+54 FDINPENDA
-63 RTAKEPVIPSEQNV
+63 RTAKEPVIPNEQNV

-84 TAEEAQQRRQE
+84 TAEEAQQLRQE
-95 GQALSNDLLGGQSKT
+95 GQALSNDLLGEQSKT
-110 QTPSMVET
+110 QTLSMVET
-118 YYQILTGESL
+118 YYKILTSESL

-141 IANNPA
+141 IADDPA

-153 NSLGSDYRLAA
+153 NSLGSGYRLAA

-178 DEEAIVDGEGKIVIP
+178 DEEAVVDGEGKIAIP

-280 NGDRQIIDLYQ
+280 SGDRQIVDLYQ
-291 SLLGLDA
+291 SLLGLDV

-325 GRSGIFELAAGQTAI
+325 GRPGIFELAAGQTAI

-365 NDQGVPTS
+365 NDQGVPAS

-391 IQFVQTRS
+391 IKFVQTRS

-410 KPFSLNVGNP
+410 KPFSLNVVNP

-477 IILNLNQYQ
+477 IVLNLNQYQ
-486 TLLSQS
+486 TLLRQS

-497 GRISQLLVS
+497 GRISQLLIS

-517 RVAFVAASGGQT
+517 RVAFVAASGGQA
-529 IADIFGTQL
+529 ISDIFGTQL
-538 SFPQDIDYDFSL
+538 SVPQDIDYDFSL
-550 LFDTKAVAQKPKA
+550 LFDPKAVAQKPKA

-573 SGYDLRRGARLQLFT
+573 SGYDLRGGARLQLFT
-588 TTFLRNVNL
+588 TTFLRDVNL

-604 VDQTVLESASDTQNK
+604 VDQTGLESASDTQNK
-619 TARAGIASSTS
+619 TAREGIASSTS

-675 ASAPTVIFVNGQ
+675 ASSPTVIFVNGQ

-782 VETLRAAGRFI
+782 AETLRAAGRFI
-793 SGAIRQPG
+793 SGAVRQPG

-848 KRIDLTAVSPASIKL
+848 NASI
-863 SGNYDILIPALVN
+863 
-876 NAVSGVV
+876 
-883 ALNGQVQRPGNYT
+883 
-896 VGRDETLHDIIERAG
+896 
-911 GFTEVAYPLG
+911 
-921 AVLTRQSLKEE
+921 
-932 QTRANLSLARQVE
+932 
-945 QSILSLSQNAS
+945 
-956 AEQSQQI
+956 
-963 PAVIGLANQLR
+963 
-974 TLSGSG
+974 
-980 RQIVNAALKSGEN
+980 
-993 PVFLEDGDSLF
+993 
-1004 IPKRPSHVSVIGSVY
+1004 
-1019 NEVSAVYAPYK
+1019 
-1030 TPRNYISEAGGT
+1030 
-1042 SKIADSKNVYMVLPN
+1042 
-1057 GQSEPIGE
+1057 
-1065 IDSANVI
+1065 
-1072 IPPGAVLIV
+1072 
-1081 PPKVDKLSPLGLS
+1081 
-1094 RVVSDILS
+1094 
-1102 NIATSVLAINAVR
+1102 

>member
-1 MMSLVRSFILLVF
+1 L
-14 FTTNGAAQ
+14 
-22 TLPLDLLLQQQSQ
+22 
-35 GLPFGTDM
+35 
-43 QSLEDIFPGQG
+43 
-54 FDINPENEA
+54 
-63 RTAKEPVIPSEQNV
+63 
-77 KLLDRRL
+77 
-84 TAEEAQQRRQE
+84 
-95 GQALSNDLLGGQSKT
+95 
-110 QTPSMVET
+110 
-118 YYQILTGESL
+118 
-128 DVFGTGKSATSNN
+128 N
-141 IANNPA
+141 I
-147 DELLFF
+147 
-153 NSLGSDYRLAA
+153 
-164 GDVLAIS
+164 V
-171 IRGLSST
+171 
-178 DEEAIVDGEGKIVIP
+178 
-193 GMLPVIAAGRSIADV
+193 
-208 QSDIKQVLEV
+208 
-218 DDASANVYV
+218 
-227 SLSAARLVS
+227 
-236 VQITGAIGQP
+236 
-246 GTVAVPAYTPVSR
+246 
-259 ILPLVGDILPQGS
+259 
-272 ARNITLFQ
+272 
-280 NGDRQIIDLYQ
+280 
-291 SLLGLDA
+291 
-298 AVDPLVVN
+298 
-306 NARLHVGDQG
+306 
-316 GTVAVAGFV
+316 
-325 GRSGIFELAAGQTAI
+325 
-340 STDELFR
+340 
-347 LANIRLMA
+347 
-355 PGTKMDLLRF
+355 
-365 NDQGVPTS
+365 
-373 EPIAFG
+373 
-379 KDQMVQAGQALQ
+379 
-391 IQFVQTRS
+391 
-399 QSDVKVFGAVE
+399 
-410 KPFSLNVGNP
+410 NP

-486 TLLSQS
+486 TLLRQS

-604 VDQTVLESASDTQNK
+604 VDQTVLESAPGTQNK
-619 TARAGIASSTS
+619 TAREGIASSTS

-731 TGSFALGA
+731 TRSFALGA

-793 SGAIRQPG
+793 SGAVRQPG

>member
-1 MMSLVRSFILLVF
+1 MMSLVRSFILMVLF
-14 FTTNGAAQ
+14 ATNGAAQ
-22 TLPLDLLLQQQSQ
+22 TSPLDLLLQQQSQ

-43 QSLEDIFPGQG
+43 QSLEDIFSGQV
-54 FDINPENEA
+54 FDINPENGA
-63 RTAKEPVIPSEQNV
+63 RTAKEPVIPNEQNV

-118 YYQILTGESL
+118 YYKILTGESL

-141 IANNPA
+141 IADDPA

-178 DEEAIVDGEGKIVIP
+178 DEEAIVDGEGKIAIP

-280 NGDRQIIDLYQ
+280 NGDRQIVDLYQ

-410 KPFSLNVGNP
+410 KPFSLNVVNP

-477 IILNLNQYQ
+477 IVLNLNQYQ
-486 TLLSQS
+486 TLLRQS

-550 LFDTKAVAQKPKA
+550 LFDTKAVAQKPRA
-563 FLLSEALTEA
+563 FLLSEALTAA

-604 VDQTVLESASDTQNK
+604 VDQTVLESAPGTQNK
-619 TARAGIASSTS
+619 TAREGIASSTS

-695 VRFSNTR
+695 VQFSNTR

-731 TGSFALGA
+731 TRSFALGA

-793 SGAIRQPG
+793 SGAVRQPG

-1057 GQSEPIGE
+1057 GQSEPIGD

>member
-1 MMSLVRSFILLVF
+1 MMSLVRSFILMVLF
-14 FTTNGAAQ
+14 ATNGAAQ
-22 TLPLDLLLQQQSQ
+22 TSPLDLLLQQQSQ

-43 QSLEDIFPGQG
+43 QSLEDMFSGQG
-54 FDINPENEA
+54 FDINPENDA
-63 RTAKEPVIPSEQNV
+63 RTAKEPVIPNEQNV

-110 QTPSMVET
+110 QTLSMVET
-118 YYQILTGESL
+118 YYKILTGESL

-141 IANNPA
+141 IADDPA

-178 DEEAIVDGEGKIVIP
+178 DEEAIVDGEGKIAIP

-280 NGDRQIIDLYQ
+280 NGDRQIVDLYQ

-325 GRSGIFELAAGQTAI
+325 GRPGIFELAAGQTAI

-365 NDQGVPTS
+365 NDQGVPAS

-410 KPFSLNVGNP
+410 KPFSLNVVNP

-477 IILNLNQYQ
+477 IVLNLNQYQ
-486 TLLSQS
+486 TLLKQS

-497 GRISQLLVS
+497 GRISQLLIS

-517 RVAFVAASGGQT
+517 RVAFVAASGGQA

-550 LFDTKAVAQKPKA
+550 LFDPKAVAQKPKA

-573 SGYDLRRGARLQLFT
+573 SGYDLRGGARLQLFT
-588 TTFLRNVNL
+588 TTFLRDVNL

-619 TARAGIASSTS
+619 TAREGIASSTS

-731 TGSFALGA
+731 TRSFALGA

-793 SGAIRQPG
+793 SGAVRQPG

-1081 PPKVDKLSPLGLS
+1081 PPRVDKLSPLGLS

>member
-1 MMSLVRSFILLVF
+1 MMSLVRSFIFMVLF
-14 FTTNGAAQ
+14 ATNGVAQ
-22 TLPLDLLLQQQSQ
+22 TSPLDLLLQQQSQ

-43 QSLEDIFPGQG
+43 QSLEDMFSGQG
-54 FDINPENEA
+54 FDINPENDA
-63 RTAKEPVIPSEQNV
+63 RTAKEPVIPNEQNV

-95 GQALSNDLLGGQSKT
+95 GQALSNGLLGGQSKT
-110 QTPSMVET
+110 QTLSMVET
-118 YYQILTGESL
+118 YYKILTGESL

-141 IANNPA
+141 IADDPA

-153 NSLGSDYRLAA
+153 NSLGSGYRLAA

-178 DEEAIVDGEGKIVIP
+178 DEEAVVDGEGKIAIL

-280 NGDRQIIDLYQ
+280 SGDRQIVDLYQ
-291 SLLGLDA
+291 SLLGLDV
-298 AVDPLVVN
+298 AVDPLVIN

-325 GRSGIFELAAGQTAI
+325 GRPGIFELAAGQTAI

-365 NDQGVPTS
+365 NDQGVPAS

-391 IQFVQTRS
+391 IKFVQTRS

-410 KPFSLNVGNP
+410 KPFSLNVVNP

-428 NGAALTSDVY
+428 NGAALTSDVC

-477 IILNLNQYQ
+477 IVLNLNQYQ
-486 TLLSQS
+486 TLLRQS

-497 GRISQLLVS
+497 GRISQLLIS

-517 RVAFVAASGGQT
+517 RVAFVAASGGQA
-529 IADIFGTQL
+529 ISDIFGTQL
-538 SFPQDIDYDFSL
+538 SVPQDIDYDFSL
-550 LFDTKAVAQKPKA
+550 LFDPKAVAQKPKA

-573 SGYDLRRGARLQLFT
+573 SGYDLRGGARLQLFT
-588 TTFLRNVNL
+588 TTFLRDVNL

-604 VDQTVLESASDTQNK
+604 VDQTGLESASDTQNK
-619 TARAGIASSTS
+619 TAREAIMSSTS

-675 ASAPTVIFVNGQ
+675 ASSPTVIFVNGQ

-731 TGSFALGA
+731 TRSFALGA

-782 VETLRAAGRFI
+782 AETLRAAGRFI
-793 SGAIRQPG
+793 SGAVRQPG

-820 ALPNADL
+820 RCRMR
-827 KNVIL
+827 I
-832 RTYVV
+832 
-837 SRNGEIDLQRS
+837 S
-848 KRIDLTAVSPASIKL
+848 KM
-863 SGNYDILIPALVN
+863 
-876 NAVSGVV
+876 
-883 ALNGQVQRPGNYT
+883 
-896 VGRDETLHDIIERAG
+896 
-911 GFTEVAYPLG
+911 
-921 AVLTRQSLKEE
+921 
-932 QTRANLSLARQVE
+932 
-945 QSILSLSQNAS
+945 
-956 AEQSQQI
+956 
-963 PAVIGLANQLR
+963 
-974 TLSGSG
+974 
-980 RQIVNAALKSGEN
+980 
-993 PVFLEDGDSLF
+993 LF
-1004 IPKRPSHVSVIGSVY
+1004 CEH
-1019 NEVSAVYAPYK
+1019 
-1030 TPRNYISEAGGT
+1030 
-1042 SKIADSKNVYMVLPN
+1042 ML
-1057 GQSEPIGE
+1057 
-1065 IDSANVI
+1065 
-1072 IPPGAVLIV
+1072 
-1081 PPKVDKLSPLGLS
+1081 
-1094 RVVSDILS
+1094 
-1102 NIATSVLAINAVR
+1102 

>member
-1 MMSLVRSFILLVF
+1 MMSLVRSFILMVLF
-14 FTTNGAAQ
+14 ATNGAAQ
-22 TLPLDLLLQQQSQ
+22 TSPLDLLLQQQSQ

-43 QSLEDIFPGQG
+43 QSLEDIFSGQG

-63 RTAKEPVIPSEQNV
+63 RTAKEPVIPNEQNV

-141 IANNPA
+141 IADDPA

-178 DEEAIVDGEGKIVIP
+178 DERAIVDGEGKIAIS

-410 KPFSLNVGNP
+410 KPFSLNIVNP

-486 TLLSQS
+486 TLLRQS

-597 PNLKNFS
+597 LNLKNFS
-604 VDQTVLESASDTQNK
+604 VDQTVLESAPGTQNK
-619 TARAGIASSTS
+619 TAREGIASSTS

-731 TGSFALGA
+731 TRSFALGA

-751 SMRLDFYTQEFIR
+751 SMRLNFYTQEFIR

-770 NPVKTTEDLSKA
+770 NQLVASSDSLSA
-782 VETLRAAGRFI
+782 VETLRAAGRFVY
-793 SGAIRQPG
+793 GAVRQPG
-801 QYPVAA
+801 LYPVST
-807 DLSLDLFLRVAGG
+807 DLNLGLLLRVSGG
-820 ALPNADL
+820 TLPNADL
-827 KNVIL
+827 KNVTL
-832 RTYVV
+832 RKYIVKD
-837 SRNGEIDLQRS
+837 NGDIELQQTKIIDIIS
-848 KRIDLTAVSPASIKL
+848 TDPSAIKL
-863 SGNYDILIPALVN
+863 SGNYDIQIPALVN
-876 NAVSGVV
+876 NALSGVV

>member
-1 MMSLVRSFILLVF
+1 L
-14 FTTNGAAQ
+14 
-22 TLPLDLLLQQQSQ
+22 
-35 GLPFGTDM
+35 
-43 QSLEDIFPGQG
+43 
-54 FDINPENEA
+54 
-63 RTAKEPVIPSEQNV
+63 
-77 KLLDRRL
+77 
-84 TAEEAQQRRQE
+84 
-95 GQALSNDLLGGQSKT
+95 
-110 QTPSMVET
+110 
-118 YYQILTGESL
+118 
-128 DVFGTGKSATSNN
+128 N
-141 IANNPA
+141 I
-147 DELLFF
+147 
-153 NSLGSDYRLAA
+153 
-164 GDVLAIS
+164 V
-171 IRGLSST
+171 
-178 DEEAIVDGEGKIVIP
+178 
-193 GMLPVIAAGRSIADV
+193 
-208 QSDIKQVLEV
+208 
-218 DDASANVYV
+218 
-227 SLSAARLVS
+227 
-236 VQITGAIGQP
+236 
-246 GTVAVPAYTPVSR
+246 
-259 ILPLVGDILPQGS
+259 
-272 ARNITLFQ
+272 
-280 NGDRQIIDLYQ
+280 
-291 SLLGLDA
+291 
-298 AVDPLVVN
+298 
-306 NARLHVGDQG
+306 
-316 GTVAVAGFV
+316 
-325 GRSGIFELAAGQTAI
+325 
-340 STDELFR
+340 
-347 LANIRLMA
+347 
-355 PGTKMDLLRF
+355 
-365 NDQGVPTS
+365 
-373 EPIAFG
+373 
-379 KDQMVQAGQALQ
+379 
-391 IQFVQTRS
+391 
-399 QSDVKVFGAVE
+399 
-410 KPFSLNVGNP
+410 NP

-486 TLLSQS
+486 TLLRQS

-604 VDQTVLESASDTQNK
+604 VDQTVLESAPGTQNK
-619 TARAGIASSTS
+619 TAREGIASSTS

-658 SQLDMGGELAV
+658 SQLNMGGELAV

-731 TGSFALGA
+731 TRSFALGA

-793 SGAIRQPG
+793 SGAVRQPG

>member
-1 MMSLVRSFILLVF
+1 MMSLVRSFIFMVLF
-14 FTTNGAAQ
+14 ATNGVAQ
-22 TLPLDLLLQQQSQ
+22 TSPLDLLLQQQSQ

-43 QSLEDIFPGQG
+43 QSLEDMFSGQG
-54 FDINPENEA
+54 FDINPENDA
-63 RTAKEPVIPSEQNV
+63 RTAKEPVIPNEQNV

-95 GQALSNDLLGGQSKT
+95 GQALSNGLLGGQSKT
-110 QTPSMVET
+110 QTLSMVET
-118 YYQILTGESL
+118 YYKILTSESL

-141 IANNPA
+141 IADDPA

-153 NSLGSDYRLAA
+153 NSLGSGYRLAA

-178 DEEAIVDGEGKIVIP
+178 DEEAVVDGEGKIAIL

-280 NGDRQIIDLYQ
+280 SGDRQIVDLYQ
-291 SLLGLDA
+291 SLLGLDV

-325 GRSGIFELAAGQTAI
+325 GRPGIFELAAGQTAI

-365 NDQGVPTS
+365 NDQGVPAS

-391 IQFVQTRS
+391 IKFVQTRS

-410 KPFSLNVGNP
+410 KPFSLNVVNP

-428 NGAALTSDVY
+428 NGAALTSDVC

-477 IILNLNQYQ
+477 IVLNLNQYQ
-486 TLLSQS
+486 TLLRQS

-497 GRISQLLVS
+497 GRISQLLIS

-517 RVAFVAASGGQT
+517 RVAFVAASGGQA
-529 IADIFGTQL
+529 ISDIFGTQL
-538 SFPQDIDYDFSL
+538 SVPQDIDYDFSL
-550 LFDTKAVAQKPKA
+550 LFDPKAVAQKPKA

-573 SGYDLRRGARLQLFT
+573 SGYDLRGGARLQLFT
-588 TTFLRNVNL
+588 TTFLRDVNL

-604 VDQTVLESASDTQNK
+604 VDQTGLESASDTQNK
-619 TARAGIASSTS
+619 TAREAIMSSTS

-675 ASAPTVIFVNGQ
+675 ASSPTVIFVNGQ

-731 TGSFALGA
+731 TRSFALGA

-782 VETLRAAGRFI
+782 AETLRAAGRFI
-793 SGAIRQPG
+793 SGAVRQPG

-932 QTRANLSLARQVE
+932 QTRANLSGA
-945 QSILSLSQNAS
+945 AS
-956 AEQSQQI
+956 
-963 PAVIGLANQLR
+963 R
-974 TLSGSG
+974 TIHSF
-980 RQIVNAALKSGEN
+980 
-993 PVFLEDGDSLF
+993 PVAKCQRRAKPTD
-1004 IPKRPSHVSVIGSVY
+1004 PSRYWI
-1019 NEVSAVYAPYK
+1019 
-1030 TPRNYISEAGGT
+1030 
-1042 SKIADSKNVYMVLPN
+1042 
-1057 GQSEPIGE
+1057 GQSVAHFKRLWAANCECSSEKWRKPSFLRRWGFPFHSQAPI
-1065 IDSANVI
+1065 
-1072 IPPGAVLIV
+1072 
-1081 PPKVDKLSPLGLS
+1081 S
-1094 RVVSDILS
+1094 RKRNRQRL
-1102 NIATSVLAINAVR
+1102 

>member
-1 MMSLVRSFILLVF
+1 MMSLVRSFILMVLF
-14 FTTNGAAQ
+14 ATNGAAQ
-22 TLPLDLLLQQQSQ
+22 TSPLDLLLQQQSQ

-54 FDINPENEA
+54 FDINPENHA

-110 QTPSMVET
+110 QTPSMVKT
-118 YYQILTGESL
+118 YYKILTGESL

-178 DEEAIVDGEGKIVIP
+178 DEEAIVDGEGKIAIP

-208 QSDIKQVLEV
+208 QSDITQILEV

-444 AGNRSE
+444 AGNRNE

-486 TLLSQS
+486 TLLRQS

-604 VDQTVLESASDTQNK
+604 VDQTVLESASGTQNK
-619 TARAGIASSTS
+619 TAREGIASSTS

-635 QSNASAGQVQGAELD
+635 QSNASAGQVQRAELD

-731 TGSFALGA
+731 TRSFALGA

-793 SGAIRQPG
+793 SGAVRQPG

>member
-1 MMSLVRSFILLVF
+1 
-14 FTTNGAAQ
+14 
-22 TLPLDLLLQQQSQ
+22 
-35 GLPFGTDM
+35 
-43 QSLEDIFPGQG
+43 
-54 FDINPENEA
+54 
-63 RTAKEPVIPSEQNV
+63 
-77 KLLDRRL
+77 
-84 TAEEAQQRRQE
+84 
-95 GQALSNDLLGGQSKT
+95 
-110 QTPSMVET
+110 
-118 YYQILTGESL
+118 
-128 DVFGTGKSATSNN
+128 
-141 IANNPA
+141 
-147 DELLFF
+147 
-153 NSLGSDYRLAA
+153 
-164 GDVLAIS
+164 
-171 IRGLSST
+171 
-178 DEEAIVDGEGKIVIP
+178 
-193 GMLPVIAAGRSIADV
+193 MLPVIAAGRSIADV

-373 EPIAFG
+373 EPIALG

-391 IQFVQTRS
+391 IQFVQTSS

-410 KPFSLNVGNP
+410 KPFSLNVVNP

-486 TLLSQS
+486 TLLRQS

-604 VDQTVLESASDTQNK
+604 VDQTVLESASGTQNK
-619 TARAGIASSTS
+619 TAREGIASSTS

-731 TGSFALGA
+731 TRSFALGA

>member
-1 MMSLVRSFILLVF
+1 
-14 FTTNGAAQ
+14 
-22 TLPLDLLLQQQSQ
+22 
-35 GLPFGTDM
+35 
-43 QSLEDIFPGQG
+43 
-54 FDINPENEA
+54 
-63 RTAKEPVIPSEQNV
+63 
-77 KLLDRRL
+77 
-84 TAEEAQQRRQE
+84 
-95 GQALSNDLLGGQSKT
+95 
-110 QTPSMVET
+110 
-118 YYQILTGESL
+118 
-128 DVFGTGKSATSNN
+128 
-141 IANNPA
+141 
-147 DELLFF
+147 
-153 NSLGSDYRLAA
+153 
-164 GDVLAIS
+164 
-171 IRGLSST
+171 
-178 DEEAIVDGEGKIVIP
+178 
-193 GMLPVIAAGRSIADV
+193 
-208 QSDIKQVLEV
+208 
-218 DDASANVYV
+218 
-227 SLSAARLVS
+227 
-236 VQITGAIGQP
+236 
-246 GTVAVPAYTPVSR
+246 
-259 ILPLVGDILPQGS
+259 
-272 ARNITLFQ
+272 
-280 NGDRQIIDLYQ
+280 
-291 SLLGLDA
+291 
-298 AVDPLVVN
+298 
-306 NARLHVGDQG
+306 
-316 GTVAVAGFV
+316 
-325 GRSGIFELAAGQTAI
+325 
-340 STDELFR
+340 
-347 LANIRLMA
+347 
-355 PGTKMDLLRF
+355 
-365 NDQGVPTS
+365 
-373 EPIAFG
+373 
-379 KDQMVQAGQALQ
+379 
-391 IQFVQTRS
+391 
-399 QSDVKVFGAVE
+399 
-410 KPFSLNVGNP
+410 
-420 IPIAELLR
+420 
-428 NGAALTSDVY
+428 

-486 TLLSQS
+486 TLLRQS

-604 VDQTVLESASDTQNK
+604 VDQTVLESAPGTQNK
-619 TARAGIASSTS
+619 TAREGIASSMS

-731 TGSFALGA
+731 TRSFALGA

-793 SGAIRQPG
+793 SGAVRQPG

>member
-1 MMSLVRSFILLVF
+1 
-14 FTTNGAAQ
+14 
-22 TLPLDLLLQQQSQ
+22 
-35 GLPFGTDM
+35 
-43 QSLEDIFPGQG
+43 
-54 FDINPENEA
+54 
-63 RTAKEPVIPSEQNV
+63 
-77 KLLDRRL
+77 
-84 TAEEAQQRRQE
+84 
-95 GQALSNDLLGGQSKT
+95 
-110 QTPSMVET
+110 
-118 YYQILTGESL
+118 
-128 DVFGTGKSATSNN
+128 
-141 IANNPA
+141 
-147 DELLFF
+147 
-153 NSLGSDYRLAA
+153 
-164 GDVLAIS
+164 
-171 IRGLSST
+171 
-178 DEEAIVDGEGKIVIP
+178 
-193 GMLPVIAAGRSIADV
+193 
-208 QSDIKQVLEV
+208 
-218 DDASANVYV
+218 
-227 SLSAARLVS
+227 

-410 KPFSLNVGNP
+410 KPFSLNVVNP

-486 TLLSQS
+486 TLLRQS

-604 VDQTVLESASDTQNK
+604 VDQTVLESAPGTQNK
-619 TARAGIASSTS
+619 TAREGIASSTS

-731 TGSFALGA
+731 TRSFALGA

-793 SGAIRQPG
+793 SGAVRQPG

>member
-1 MMSLVRSFILLVF
+1 MLTFI
-14 FTTNGAAQ
+14 
-22 TLPLDLLLQQQSQ
+22 
-35 GLPFGTDM
+35 
-43 QSLEDIFPGQG
+43 
-54 FDINPENEA
+54 
-63 RTAKEPVIPSEQNV
+63 
-77 KLLDRRL
+77 
-84 TAEEAQQRRQE
+84 
-95 GQALSNDLLGGQSKT
+95 
-110 QTPSMVET
+110 
-118 YYQILTGESL
+118 
-128 DVFGTGKSATSNN
+128 
-141 IANNPA
+141 
-147 DELLFF
+147 
-153 NSLGSDYRLAA
+153 
-164 GDVLAIS
+164 
-171 IRGLSST
+171 
-178 DEEAIVDGEGKIVIP
+178 
-193 GMLPVIAAGRSIADV
+193 
-208 QSDIKQVLEV
+208 
-218 DDASANVYV
+218 
-227 SLSAARLVS
+227 
-236 VQITGAIGQP
+236 
-246 GTVAVPAYTPVSR
+246 SR
-259 ILPLVGDILPQGS
+259 
-272 ARNITLFQ
+272 F
-280 NGDRQIIDLYQ
+280 
-291 SLLGLDA
+291 LGLDV
-298 AVDPLVVN
+298 AVDPLVIN

-325 GRSGIFELAAGQTAI
+325 GRPGIFELAAGQTAI

-365 NDQGVPTS
+365 NDQGVPAS

-391 IQFVQTRS
+391 IKFVQTRS

-410 KPFSLNVGNP
+410 KPFSLNVVNP

-477 IILNLNQYQ
+477 IVLNLNQYQ
-486 TLLSQS
+486 TLLRQS

-497 GRISQLLVS
+497 GRISQLLIS

-517 RVAFVAASGGQT
+517 RVAFVAASGGQA
-529 IADIFGTQL
+529 ISDIFGTQL
-538 SFPQDIDYDFSL
+538 SVPQDIDYDFSL
-550 LFDTKAVAQKPKA
+550 LFDPKAVAQKPKA

-573 SGYDLRRGARLQLFT
+573 SGYDLRGGARLQLFT
-588 TTFLRNVNL
+588 TTFLRDVNL

-604 VDQTVLESASDTQNK
+604 VDQTGLESASDTQNK
-619 TARAGIASSTS
+619 TAREAIMSSTS

-675 ASAPTVIFVNGQ
+675 ASSPTVIFVNGQ

-731 TGSFALGA
+731 TRSFALGA

-782 VETLRAAGRFI
+782 AETLRAAGRFI
-793 SGAIRQPG
+793 SGAVRQPG

-820 ALPNADL
+820 RCRMR
-827 KNVIL
+827 I
-832 RTYVV
+832 
-837 SRNGEIDLQRS
+837 S
-848 KRIDLTAVSPASIKL
+848 KM
-863 SGNYDILIPALVN
+863 
-876 NAVSGVV
+876 
-883 ALNGQVQRPGNYT
+883 
-896 VGRDETLHDIIERAG
+896 
-911 GFTEVAYPLG
+911 
-921 AVLTRQSLKEE
+921 
-932 QTRANLSLARQVE
+932 
-945 QSILSLSQNAS
+945 
-956 AEQSQQI
+956 
-963 PAVIGLANQLR
+963 
-974 TLSGSG
+974 
-980 RQIVNAALKSGEN
+980 
-993 PVFLEDGDSLF
+993 LF
-1004 IPKRPSHVSVIGSVY
+1004 CEH
-1019 NEVSAVYAPYK
+1019 
-1030 TPRNYISEAGGT
+1030 
-1042 SKIADSKNVYMVLPN
+1042 ML
-1057 GQSEPIGE
+1057 
-1065 IDSANVI
+1065 
-1072 IPPGAVLIV
+1072 
-1081 PPKVDKLSPLGLS
+1081 
-1094 RVVSDILS
+1094 
-1102 NIATSVLAINAVR
+1102 

>member
-1 MMSLVRSFILLVF
+1 MMSLVRSFIFMVLF
-14 FTTNGAAQ
+14 ATNGVAQ
-22 TLPLDLLLQQQSQ
+22 TSPLDLLLQQQSQ

-43 QSLEDIFPGQG
+43 QSLEDMFSGQG
-54 FDINPENEA
+54 FDINPENDA
-63 RTAKEPVIPSEQNV
+63 RTAKEPVIPNEQNV

-95 GQALSNDLLGGQSKT
+95 GQALSNGLLGGQSKT
-110 QTPSMVET
+110 QTLSMVET
-118 YYQILTGESL
+118 YYKILTGESL

-141 IANNPA
+141 IADDPA

-153 NSLGSDYRLAA
+153 NSLGSGYRLAA

-178 DEEAIVDGEGKIVIP
+178 DEEAVVDGEGKIAIP

-280 NGDRQIIDLYQ
+280 SGDRQIVDLYQ
-291 SLLGLDA
+291 SLLGLDV

-325 GRSGIFELAAGQTAI
+325 GRPGIFELAAGQTAI

-365 NDQGVPTS
+365 NDQGVPAS

-391 IQFVQTRS
+391 IKFVQTRS

-410 KPFSLNVGNP
+410 KPFSLNVVNP

-477 IILNLNQYQ
+477 IVLNLNQYQ
-486 TLLSQS
+486 TLLRQS

-497 GRISQLLVS
+497 GRISQLLIS

-517 RVAFVAASGGQT
+517 RVAFVAASGGQA
-529 IADIFGTQL
+529 ISDIFGTQL
-538 SFPQDIDYDFSL
+538 SVPQDIDYDFSL
-550 LFDTKAVAQKPKA
+550 LFDPKAVAQKPKA

-573 SGYDLRRGARLQLFT
+573 SGYDLRGGARLQLFT
-588 TTFLRNVNL
+588 TTFLRDVNL

-604 VDQTVLESASDTQNK
+604 VDQTGLESASDTQNK
-619 TARAGIASSTS
+619 TAREAIMSSTS

-675 ASAPTVIFVNGQ
+675 ASSPTVIFVNGQ

-731 TGSFALGA
+731 TRSFALGA

-782 VETLRAAGRFI
+782 AETLRAAGRFI
-793 SGAIRQPG
+793 SGAVRQPG

-848 KRIDLTAVSPASIKL
+848 NASI
-863 SGNYDILIPALVN
+863 
-876 NAVSGVV
+876 
-883 ALNGQVQRPGNYT
+883 
-896 VGRDETLHDIIERAG
+896 
-911 GFTEVAYPLG
+911 
-921 AVLTRQSLKEE
+921 
-932 QTRANLSLARQVE
+932 
-945 QSILSLSQNAS
+945 
-956 AEQSQQI
+956 
-963 PAVIGLANQLR
+963 
-974 TLSGSG
+974 
-980 RQIVNAALKSGEN
+980 
-993 PVFLEDGDSLF
+993 
-1004 IPKRPSHVSVIGSVY
+1004 
-1019 NEVSAVYAPYK
+1019 
-1030 TPRNYISEAGGT
+1030 
-1042 SKIADSKNVYMVLPN
+1042 
-1057 GQSEPIGE
+1057 
-1065 IDSANVI
+1065 
-1072 IPPGAVLIV
+1072 
-1081 PPKVDKLSPLGLS
+1081 
-1094 RVVSDILS
+1094 
-1102 NIATSVLAINAVR
+1102 